1 MHPKTAGTAL
11 AVSALAVCTL
21 KGQTLYNFGNPSA
34 DEQLY
39 IELINRARANPAA
52 EGARLAATTD
62 PDVVASYAAFSVNLA
77 LMQTEFNALS
87 AAPPLAPNA
96 NLSNSARGHSA
107 WMLAN
112 ATQSHNEGA
121 LSFAQRIIN
130 NGYSGASYAENIY
143 AYSKSV
149 WYGHAGLNVDWGG
162 GGSGGMQ
169 SGRGHRTNIH
179 NAALKEI
186 GVGMSYGTTGGMG
199 PQLVTQ
205 DFGTRSG
212 TAFATGVAYY
222 DLNGNNFYDAGEGI
236 SGLSVNVSGASYYCQ
251 TAAGGGWT
259 VPVPTAAAT
268 RTVSFS
274 GNNVSNSQPLAIPA
288 GTNAKLDLK
297 LSYAAP
303 VLTTPASAYVG
314 SPYTVNFTAVPGATA
329 YHWKRWSTPAAAA
342 ENAESAAKITSSL
355 VGGYNVLSTGVKQ
368 QGSSSFH
375 LVNGSAATQWIELAP
390 LYRGQASASLTF
402 QSCMR
407 VSTASEQYKVQV
419 KEDGSAAWVDLDSQ
433 PGAGGGAS
441 NAAFSARNVSL
452 ATMANKNF
460 RVRFLLQFSG
470 GSYYPGQYGNSYGWF
485 IDAINFSNVQE
496 LQNESVTT
504 LAGTSGTITPSA
516 TGSSLHAIYPVISNL
531 DFPPAL
537 KTVTV
542 QAGQQPSTFATWA
555 ANLETANSLPA
566 GSLANPDGDY
576 DKDGR
581 ANLLEYAFGTSP
593 VQAAETQPRYPV
605 PFISSGNM
613 VVNYQV
619 DTSLT
624 DLSYIAEANTTL
636 GTWRTP
642 GQAGAPAGFTDQLV
656 STNGSIQSRKATIPL
671 SAGARVFFRVRL
683 VQN

>member
-1 MHPKTAGTAL
+1 MHLKTAGAAL
-11 AVSALAVCTL
+11 AVSALAICAL
-21 KGQTLYNFGNPSA
+21 KGQALYNFGNPSA
-34 DEQLY
+34 DEQLH
-39 IELINRARANPAA
+39 IEFINRSRANPAA
-52 EGARLAATTD
+52 EGARLATTTD
-62 PDVVASYAAFSVNLA
+62 PDVVDAYGDFGVNLA
-77 LMQTEFNALS
+77 LMQTEFNAIS

-96 NLSNSARGHSA
+96 NLTSSARGHSA

-112 ATQSHNEGA
+112 TTQSHNEGA
-121 LSFAQRIIN
+121 LSFDQRIIN
-130 NGYSGASYAENIY
+130 SGYSATSYAENIY
-143 AYSKSV
+143 AYSKSP
-149 WYGHAGLNVDWGG
+149 WFGHAGLNVDWGSG
-162 GGSGGMQ
+162 GTGGMQ
-169 SGRGHRTNIH
+169 SGRGHRKNIH

-186 GVGMSYGTTGGMG
+186 GVGMTYGTAGGMG

-205 DFGTRSG
+205 DFGTRPG

-236 SGLSVNVSGASYYCQ
+236 SGLNVNVSGASYYCQ

-274 GNNVSNSQPLAIPA
+274 GNNVSNSQSLVIPA
-288 GTNAKLDLK
+288 STNAKLDLK

-303 VLTTPASAYVG
+303 VLTTPVNAYVG
-314 SPYTVNFTAVPGATA
+314 SPYIVNFTAVPGATA

-342 ENAESAAKITSSL
+342 ENAESTAKITSSL

-390 LYRGQASASLTF
+390 LYRGQASASLSF
-402 QSCMR
+402 QSALR
-407 VSTASEQYKVQV
+407 ISTTSEFYKVQV
-419 KEDGSAAWVDLDSQ
+419 KEDGSSTWVDVNSQ
-433 PGAGGGAS
+433 TGAGGGAGS
-441 NAAFSARNVSL
+441 ASFSSRNVSL
-452 ATMANKNF
+452 ASMADKNF
-460 RVRFLLQFSG
+460 RVRFLLQFTG
-470 GSYYPGQYGNSYGWF
+470 GSYFPSQYGNTYGWF

-496 LQNESVTT
+496 LQDESLTT
-504 LAGTSGTITPSA
+504 LASNTGTITPGA
-516 TGSSLHAIYPVISNL
+516 TGTFLHAIYPVISNL
-531 DFPPAL
+531 DFPPAV

-566 GSLANPDGDY
+566 GALTNPDGDY

-593 VQAAETQPRYPV
+593 VMAAETQPRYPV
-605 PFISSGNM
+605 PFINAGNM

-619 DTSLT
+619 DTALT
-624 DLSYIAEANTTL
+624 DLSYIAEASSTL
-636 GTWRTP
+636 GTWRAP
-642 GQAGAPAGFTDQLV
+642 GQVGAAAGFTDQLV
-656 STNGSIQSRKATIPL
+656 STNGSIQSRKATIPV
-671 SAGARVFFRVRL
+671 SAGARVFFRVRV